1 MMPGCGESRLSAWI
15 SRRLLTYGGEVR
27 GRVRRG
33 RSLSYQRSG
42 WRWAETDWA
51 RGGGTCSRL
60 SKWFFMHLIATYLP
74 FLMHCA
80 FRTSEKVPSPFLPM
94 SRYSGKA
101 GARVAEGC
109 GRRAVRAGGD

>member
-15 SRRLLTYGGEVR
+15 SRRLLTCGGEVR

-33 RSLSYQRSG
+33 RSLSHRRSG
-42 WRWAETDWA
+42 WHWAGTA
-51 RGGGTCSRL
+51 GAQGGGTCSRL
-60 SKWFFMHLIATYLP
+60 SKWFFMHLMATYLP

-80 FRTSEKVPSPFLPM
+80 FRTSENVPSPFLPM

-101 GARVAEGC
+101 GVRLLKVVARG
-109 GRRAVRAGGD
+109 AVRKGGD